1 MTGSEQEWAIG
12 DAVIVVDP
20 DSREYG
26 HHGTITAIT
35 RNGDLSVRMDGW
47 TYAVFGPHQ
56 LGRVAP
62 RPSPEPSG
70 VADAPEPSVKKQG
83 RRRRS

>member
-1 MTGSEQEWAIG
+1 MTGGEQKWAIG
-12 DAVIVVDP
+12 DAVIVADP

-26 HHGTITAIT
+26 HQGTITAIT

-56 LGRVAP
+56 LGRAAS
-62 RPSPEPSG
+62 RPSPSPPG
-70 VADAPEPSVKKQG
+70 GADAPELSTKK

>member
-12 DAVIVVDP
+12 DAVIVADP

-26 HHGTITAIT
+26 HQGTITAIT

-47 TYAVFGPHQ
+47 TYAVFGPRQ
-56 LGRVAP
+56 LRRAAP
-62 RPSPEPSG
+62 RPSPEPPG
-70 VADAPEPSVKKQG
+70 VADAPKPSVKTKG
-83 RRRRS
+83 RRRRP

>member
-12 DAVIVVDP
+12 DAVIVADP

-26 HHGTITAIT
+26 HQGTITAIT

-47 TYAVFGPHQ
+47 TYAVFGPRQ

-62 RPSPEPSG
+62 PPSPEPPG
-70 VADAPEPSVKKQG
+70 LADAPEQSVKRHG
-83 RRRRS
+83 RRRVS